1 MLTSVSTRPAT
12 AEAKQKLTASQ
23 GEGLRQTKRGTH
35 AAPAGLPGRWPAA
48 SRPSRCCPPEL
59 LHRGRQVTGV
69 VSSTAEIRRRCPPS
83 CLLTFLLSSI
93 ALGQVTHAEAWSR
106 RTGQKQ
112 EVLWMHIYEFYHGH
126 CSLCVSLGSNPGLSL
141 AYTGLEKYAHLLLC
155 DHRFCAGRI
164 RRLSLIASELQ
175 TPSSRVTATALSD
188 RPLPFTG
195 QCCRVR
201 AACLM
206 QIGFIWSPGGDEPWH
221 TRHISIWEDPD
232 KGETNTVDRGVLY
245 IHSSPLTRCHLHMSQ
260 ENI

>member
-1 MLTSVSTRPAT
+1 MP
-12 AEAKQKLTASQ
+12 
-23 GEGLRQTKRGTH
+23 
-35 AAPAGLPGRWPAA
+35 
-48 SRPSRCCPPEL
+48 
-59 LHRGRQVTGV
+59 
-69 VSSTAEIRRRCPPS
+69 
-83 CLLTFLLSSI
+83 TFLSSHFFVI
-93 ALGQVTHAEAWSR
+93 LHCPGTGHTCRGMEPTHRAETRSSLNAHLQILPQPLQFLRVTSKQYWLVLGRSV
-106 RTGQKQ
+106 
-112 EVLWMHIYEFYHGH
+112 
-126 CSLCVSLGSNPGLSL
+126 
-141 AYTGLEKYAHLLLC
+141 AYTGLKKYAHLLPC

-164 RRLSLIASELQ
+164 RRLQPIASELQ
-175 TPSSRVTATALSD
+175 TPSSRVTATALSN